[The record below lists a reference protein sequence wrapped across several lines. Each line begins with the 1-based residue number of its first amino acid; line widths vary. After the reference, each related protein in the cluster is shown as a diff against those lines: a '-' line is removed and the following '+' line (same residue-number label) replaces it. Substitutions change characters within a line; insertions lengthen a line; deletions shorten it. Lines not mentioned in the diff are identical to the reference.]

1 MNTHRFWVFLPDA
14 LDKFYFYANILIFVP
29 YQKTYA
35 VKSTLQKE
43 NDIMTDALLDAA
55 IDSMKLLPF
64 LFITYLIMEYIEEKT
79 RAHSGAMVGKA
90 GRLAPLAGGLL
101 GVIPQCGFSAAAAN
115 LYAGHV
121 ITPGT
126 LIAIF
131 LSTSDEMLPI
141 FISEH
146 VAADFIIEV
155 LVLKMVL
162 GIIAGLGVDFVYFS
176 CLKKQLRPI
185 DIHHICENEH
195 CHCHEHGE
203 EGEKN
208 HHGIWRP
215 ALKHTVNVFVFIL
228 IFSVLL
234 NLLFYFIGED
244 SLKQLIYNRPIISEF
259 LAGIVGL
266 VPNCA
271 ASVVLTQL
279 YLEGVLSFGAMMSGL
294 LVGAGVGVL
303 VLFKINDNRK
313 ENFVLVGVLYGIGV
327 LFGCII
333 ELFL

>member
-1 MNTHRFWVFLPDA
+1 
-14 LDKFYFYANILIFVP
+14 
-29 YQKTYA
+29 
-35 VKSTLQKE
+35 
-43 NDIMTDALLDAA
+43 MTDALLDAL
-55 IDSMKLLPF
+55 IDSIKLLPF

-79 RAHSGAMVGKA
+79 SSRSGAAVGKA
-90 GRLAPLAGGLL
+90 GRLAPIAGGLL

-115 LYAGHV
+115 LYAGRI

-146 VAADFIIEV
+146 VDGGFIIKV

-162 GIIAGLGVDFVYFS
+162 GVIAGLAVDFVYFT
-176 CLKKQLRPI
+176 CLKKRHRPI

-195 CHCHEHGE
+195 CHCHEHSGE
-203 EGEKN
+203 ENEK
-208 HHGIWRP
+208 HHGIIRP
-215 ALKHTVNVFVFIL
+215 ALRHTVSVFAFIL
-228 IFSVLL
+228 LFSAVL
-234 NLLFYFIGED
+234 NLLFFFIGED
-244 SLKQLIYNRPIISEF
+244 SLKQLIYNRPMISEF

-266 VPNCA
+266 IPNCA
-271 ASVVLTQL
+271 SSVALTQL

-303 VLFKINDNRK
+303 VLFRINDNKK
-313 ENFVLVGVLYGIGV
+313 ENLILVSVLYGIGV
-327 LFGCII
+327 FFGCMI
-333 ELFL
+333 ELLM